1 MKCPHCGEEQPPPR
15 SSIFCIK
22 CGREM
27 FPREVKDK
35 IDFLVDQLKGETL
48 LTDEARKQ
56 IKELKEAIKQVISKL
71 HEAIDILN
79 DLV

>member
-1 MKCPHCGEEQPPPR
+1 MNCPHCDAEQPPPR
-15 SSIFCIK
+15 TSIFCIK
-22 CGREM
+22 CEKEM

-48 LTDEARKQ
+48 LTDTARNE